1 MMMMTLMLIMMTFRW
16 ISIIPLLQI
25 YLFRLRPLLSPSSQY
40 RHMAKTLQTSFG
52 GGERERRREKREAKG
67 GRERERTERE
77 RRRERLLSAERSLPV
92 RCLISFKP
100 LNDFGF
106 QGQSPEEAFLS
117 CETFF
122 REKLQEKKKKRK
134 RREIWRKRERELV
147 RRHSGHRRLLVTC
160 CVAFAGSKSSRT
172 LQTRA

>member
-1 MMMMTLMLIMMTFRW
+1 MLHE
-16 ISIIPLLQI
+16 
-25 YLFRLRPLLSPSSQY
+25 RLSFLPYPPPSSFSSEAV
-40 RHMAKTLQTSFG
+40 RKTRKKKKTEKRERERRKKTLQTSFG

-134 RREIWRKRERELV
+134 RREIWRERERERELV